1 MDNFHAYI
9 FHGNFC
15 FPCGNSFPWNTA
27 KFLSDFL
34 FPLISTRF
42 SLDTYSSRNAQG
54 FPWYLLVGNTFSMF
68 LYLVCISL
76 AVSANT
82 TVFNDG
88 IYAPQEVKHGAHY
101 GRNL

>member
-1 MDNFHAYI
+1 MMDNFHAYI

-15 FPCGNSFPWNTA
+15 FPCGNLFPWNTA

-54 FPWYLLVGNTFSMF
+54 FPWYLLVGKAAECSSGVVVKRGSTVVLFCD
-68 LYLVCISL
+68 L
-76 AVSANT
+76 SA
-82 TVFNDG
+82 
-88 IYAPQEVKHGAHY
+88 
-101 GRNL
+101 